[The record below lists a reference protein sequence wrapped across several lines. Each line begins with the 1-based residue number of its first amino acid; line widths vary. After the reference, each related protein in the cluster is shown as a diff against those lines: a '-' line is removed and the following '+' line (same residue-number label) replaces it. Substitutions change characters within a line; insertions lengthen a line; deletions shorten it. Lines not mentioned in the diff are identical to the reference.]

1 MFLCGVLYCFREMTV
16 AFVKDRCVKKKK
28 KVRQNQV
35 AVVPRSG
42 AKVADDTADEND
54 FPIVR
59 SNSILKAAFKTEEQ
73 YRRDSAS
80 RRSLQMKRR
89 NEASSRLLRRLS
101 DRDGREVVQNTESF
115 TDSDEEEQL
124 PSRTESIVATA
135 MAAQAR
141 HSGESKIREALMR
154 SRMEVAKTKLLERLK
169 SRTLSEV

>member
-42 AKVADDTADEND
+42 AEVADDTADEND
-54 FPIVR
+54 FPIVH
-59 SNSILKAAFKTEEQ
+59 SNSTLKAAFKTEEQ

-80 RRSLQMKRR
+80 RRSLQLKRR

-141 HSGESKIREALMR
+141 HSRESKIREALMR

>member
-1 MFLCGVLYCFREMTV
+1 M
-16 AFVKDRCVKKKK
+16 
-28 KVRQNQV
+28 
-35 AVVPRSG
+35 
-42 AKVADDTADEND
+42 
-54 FPIVR
+54 R
-59 SNSILKAAFKTEEQ
+59 SNSTLKAAFKTEEQ

-101 DRDGREVVQNTESF
+101 DRDGRDVVQNTESLV
-115 TDSDEEEQL
+115 DSDEEEQL
-124 PSRTESIVATA
+124 PSRSESIVATA